1 MRLLGMIGGMSAE
14 STVPYYR
21 QINAHVAARLGG
33 LHSAPLLIY
42 SVDFAEVAQLQAQ
55 DRWDDAGQLL
65 AACARALCGAGAQ
78 GLILCTNTMHKV
90 APAIEA
96 AVDVPFLHIADV
108 VAQAIR
114 ASGLREVGLLGTR
127 FTMEQAFYRERLQQ
141 HGVAVRVPGE
151 ADRELVHRVI
161 FEELCK
167 GRIEASSRHAFRE
180 VIARLADQG
189 AEAVV
194 LGCTEIGLLIGPED
208 SPLPLFDTTALHAR
222 AAAEFVL
229 EG

>member
-33 LHSAPLLIY
+33 LHSAPLLLF
-42 SVDFAEVAQLQAQ
+42 SVDFAEVARLQSQ
-55 DRWDDAGQLL
+55 DRWDEAGQLL

-108 VAQAIR
+108 VARAIR

-141 HGVAVRVPGE
+141 HGVAVRVPGD
-151 ADRELVHRVI
+151 ADRERVHRVI

-167 GRIEASSRHAFRE
+167 GRTDEPS
-180 VIARLADQG
+180 G
-189 AEAVV
+189 K
-194 LGCTEIGLLIGPED
+194 
-208 SPLPLFDTTALHAR
+208 
-222 AAAEFVL
+222 
-229 EG
+229 

>member
-1 MRLLGMIGGMSAE
+1 MKLLGMIGGMSAE

-21 QINAHVAARLGG
+21 QINAHVAARRGG

-42 SVDFAEVAQLQAQ
+42 SVDFAAIAQLQAQ
-55 DRWDDAGQLL
+55 DRWDDAGAFL
-65 AACARALCGAGAQ
+65 AHCGRALCGAGAQ
-78 GLILCTNTMHKV
+78 GLLLCTNTMHKV

-96 AVDVPFLHIADV
+96 AVDVPFLHIVDV
-108 VAQAIR
+108 TARAIR
-114 ASGLREVGLLGTR
+114 ASGLRDVALLGTR
-127 FTMEQAFYRERLQQ
+127 FTMEQTFYRERLQQ
-141 HGVAVRVPGE
+141 HGVSVRIPPE
-151 ADRELVHRVI
+151 RDRELVHRVI

-167 GRIEASSRHAFRE
+167 GRIEAVSRQAFRE
-180 VIARLADQG
+180 VIARLADAG

-194 LGCTEIGLLIGPED
+194 LGCTEIGLLIGAED

-229 EG
+229 GV

>member
-14 STVPYYR
+14 STMPYYR

-33 LHSAPLLIY
+33 LHSAPLLLY
-42 SVDFAEVAQLQAQ
+42 SVDFAPIAQWQAH
-55 DRWDDAGQLL
+55 DRWDAAGAFL
-65 AACARALCGAGAQ
+65 AGCGRALCGAGAQ

-167 GRIEASSRHAFRE
+167 GRIEASSRLAFRE
-180 VIARLADQG
+180 VIARLAEQG

-229 EG
+229 G

>member
-1 MRLLGMIGGMSAE
+1 MKRLGMIGGMSAE

-42 SVDFAEVAQLQAQ
+42 SVDFAPIAEWQAQ
-55 DRWDDAGQLL
+55 DRWDDAGMFL
-65 AACARALCGAGAQ
+65 ANCGRVLCDAGAQ
-78 GLILCTNTMHKV
+78 ALILCTNTMHKV
-90 APAIEA
+90 APTIEA
-96 AVDVPFLHIADV
+96 AINVPFLHIADV
-108 VAQAIR
+108 TAQAIR
-114 ASGLREVGLLGTR
+114 ASGLRRVALLGTR

-141 HGVAVRVPGE
+141 HGLEIDVPGA
-151 ADRELVHRVI
+151 ADRECVHRVI

-167 GRIEASSRHAFRE
+167 GRIEQSSREAFRE
-180 VIARLADQG
+180 VIARLADRG

-229 EG
+229 GE